1 VEAIDYI
8 IVIAGWAIANV
19 VFNNFEKHLP
29 LWRRVGKFAILLL
42 ILSVIGFLFGR
53 YAFYGAIALLTVGQI
68 VLHGW
73 WFPRHGINGL
83 SAEPYDKYLALINE
97 VKGGAKQHSR

>member
-1 VEAIDYI
+1 
-8 IVIAGWAIANV
+8 
-19 VFNNFEKHLP
+19 
-29 LWRRVGKFAILLL
+29 
-42 ILSVIGFLFGR
+42 
-53 YAFYGAIALLTVGQI
+53 LTVGQI
-68 VLHGW
+68 VLQGW

>member
-1 VEAIDYI
+1 MEVFDFIF
-8 IVIAGWAIANV
+8 VLTGGVIANV

-29 LWRRVGKFAILLL
+29 LWRRIGKFAILLL
-42 ILSVIGFLFGR
+42 ILSAIGFLLGR
-53 YAFYGAIALLTVGQI
+53 YGFYGALALLTVGQI

-83 SAEPYDKYLALINE
+83 SAEPYDKYLALIHE
-97 VKGGAKQHSR
+97 MKGGAKQHSQ